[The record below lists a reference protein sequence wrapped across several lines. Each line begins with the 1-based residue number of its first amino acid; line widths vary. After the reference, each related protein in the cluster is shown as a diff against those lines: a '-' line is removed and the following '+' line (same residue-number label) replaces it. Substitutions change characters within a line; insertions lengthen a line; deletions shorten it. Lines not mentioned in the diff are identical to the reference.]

1 MKLVTAQE
9 MKEIDKL
16 AMTKYGVPGLVLM
29 DAAAKQ
35 VADAVVK
42 MLSEQAEA
50 AGTALAS
57 TIGCGTEGAAGRAT
71 AKAASL
77 GKVVIL
83 CGGGNNGGDG
93 FGAARWL
100 MSYGVEVKVFLIG
113 TTEDKIA
120 GDAASELSMFK
131 AAGGRLN
138 VIASE
143 AEWLTLELALER
155 ASVVVDA
162 ILGTGFSG
170 ELRPAAQRACQLLNQ
185 LGKQVVAV
193 DVPTGINA
201 DDGSAC
207 QDAVQADVTVTMAL
221 PKTGLL
227 LYPGK
232 RLCGSVLVAG
242 IGMPAQLVDDYPSH
256 KYRITAPM
264 VQRLLPLRAEDAHK
278 GDAGRVVVCAG
289 SPGFTGAAALCAH
302 AAVKAGA
309 GLVSL
314 LTPLS
319 SREVLAVKLTEVMVH
334 GLLERMPGVLGSAA
348 ASDVLARANKADVL
362 AIGPGLGLSDSTQQT
377 VRDILA
383 KSEVPVVI
391 DADAITA
398 LKDNTDVLS
407 KMTAPKVLT
416 PHAGEMARLT
426 GLAVEDI
433 NKNRITIAQKYAQ
446 EWQAVVVLKGA
457 PTVVA
462 CPDGTVY
469 VNSTGTSALAT
480 GGSGDVLTGIIAG
493 LTAQGIS
500 LAEAAVCGVYL
511 HGLAGSLACADVG
524 LAAGEI
530 TAHVAAAREIVQ
542 REAAKICTK
551 SLKMLK

>member
-16 AMTKYGVPGLVLM
+16 ATEKYGVPGLVLM

-35 VADAVVK
+35 VADAVVDLLK
-42 MLSEQAEA
+42 D
-50 AGTALAS
+50 
-57 TIGCGTEGAAGRAT
+57 
-71 AKAASL
+71 AASAEHASVAGVSKACAASSQL
-77 GKVVIL
+77 GKVVVL

-93 FGAARWL
+93 LGAARWL

-113 TTEDKIA
+113 TSEDKIT
-120 GDAASELSMFK
+120 GDAASELAMFK
-131 AAGGRLN
+131 AAGGRLST
-138 VIASE
+138 VAADE
-143 AEWLTLELALER
+143 DWLTTELALER

-162 ILGTGFSG
+162 ILGTGFAG
-170 ELRPAAQRACQLLNQ
+170 ELRPAAKRACELINELA
-185 LGKQVVAV
+185 KKVVAV
-193 DVPTGINA
+193 DVPTGVNA

-207 QDAVQADVTVTMAL
+207 AEAVQADVTVTMAL

-227 LYPGK
+227 LHPAK
-232 RLCGSVLVAG
+232 RLCGRIIVAA
-242 IGMPAQLVDDYPSH
+242 IGMPAKLLEEYPSH

-278 GDAGRVVVCAG
+278 GDAGRVIICSG
-289 SPGFTGAAALCAH
+289 SPGFTGAAALASN

-348 ASDVLARANKADVL
+348 ASDVVARANKADVL

-383 KSEVPVVI
+383 KVEVPVVI

-398 LKDNTDVLS
+398 LKDNTEVLT
-407 KMTAPKVLT
+407 KMATPKVLT

-426 GLAVEDI
+426 GLSVEEI
-433 NKNRITIAQKYAQ
+433 NKDRINIAHKYAK

-493 LTAQGIS
+493 LAAQGIS

-511 HGLAGSLACADVG
+511 HGLAGSLACTGVG

-530 TAHVAAAREIVQ
+530 AAFLADAREIMQ
-542 REAAKICTK
+542 QEAIKNCT
-551 SLKMLK
+551 SGVKMLK